1 MQDNKLLMQHIY
13 AMLFHSVYP
22 DFLHDQFQTNLQF
35 CFKMI
40 ICHSHTMLTLAG
52 VCVAVIFHTHQ
63 CSYKNIE
70 NLKSN
75 NKQNLDSYYF
85 KITQCQILTELN
97 IHFRPYSRWST
108 VLVTKYIIKTRSM
121 VYHLKKPVVCWG
133 SRHKTN
139 LMQSMK
145 IS

>member
-1 MQDNKLLMQHIY
+1 M
-13 AMLFHSVYP
+13 
-22 DFLHDQFQTNLQF
+22 
-35 CFKMI
+35 
-40 ICHSHTMLTLAG
+40 
-52 VCVAVIFHTHQ
+52 
-63 CSYKNIE
+63 
-70 NLKSN
+70 
-75 NKQNLDSYYF
+75 
-85 KITQCQILTELN
+85 LTELN

-133 SRHKTN
+133 SRQKTN